1 MVAMVDPFEGGL
13 NLSLEMAGNA
23 LTEDLRDLLGGQ
35 FKETEFAGTF
45 EEFVDGKGFAKDKVQ
60 TIFNL
65 TEGIEPAQIHGLAFP
80 LGELGTQ
87 EEGPIVETLLQQFR
101 GETVGSLL

>member
-1 MVAMVDPFEGGL
+1 MVDAFESSIEF
-13 NLSLEMAGNA
+13 SLEMPGNA

-35 FKETEFAGTF
+35 FKETEFTGTF

-65 TEGIEPAQIHGLAFP
+65 TEGIKPAQIHGLAFS

-87 EEGPIVETLLQQFR
+87 EEGPIVETLLQQFWGKAVR
-101 GETVGSLL
+101 S